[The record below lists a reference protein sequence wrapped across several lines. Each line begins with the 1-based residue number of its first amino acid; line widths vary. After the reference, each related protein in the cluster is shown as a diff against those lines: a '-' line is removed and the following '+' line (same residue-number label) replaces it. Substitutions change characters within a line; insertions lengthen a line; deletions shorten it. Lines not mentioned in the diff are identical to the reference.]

1 VRLHKTFALFPIH
14 IASSR
19 VGARFRMARLG
30 FDTALILLSSSE
42 FTVISRRNS
51 VDPPPKSLSNLKE
64 SFSFFWY
71 RRNEKFRQLK
81 RLNLRSLLGY
91 DSMSFL
97 NRVLGF
103 ILRSGALVLDTC
115 GSFRERQSNNFENLE
130 VRNSELGT
138 FRFTSLI
145 YGCYTRIPIS
155 RN

>member
-1 VRLHKTFALFPIH
+1 MRLHKTFALFPIH
-14 IASSR
+14 IASSQ

-30 FDTALILLSSSE
+30 FDTAHILLSSSE
-42 FTVISRRNS
+42 FMVISQRNS

-64 SFSFFWY
+64 SILFPSVREGMRFSA
-71 RRNEKFRQLK
+71 KLK

-115 GSFRERQSNNFENLE
+115 GSFRER
-130 VRNSELGT
+130 
-138 FRFTSLI
+138 
-145 YGCYTRIPIS
+145 
-155 RN
+155 